1 VSMPDMYGSIAS
13 PRLERV
19 GARDPDPHPSLLP
32 REKERFS
39 PCPPG
44 EGRGEGQRP
53 HVCFVAPTTWPL
65 FSGDRDI
72 PVVGGAEVQQSLIA
86 PALAARGFKV
96 SMIAL
101 DYGQQDRA
109 QVKGVT
115 VHKLYKPDAGIPVVR
130 FLHPRLTTLWRVLGE
145 VGADIYYQR
154 SAAALTGFLAA
165 YCKRHG
171 KRAIYSGASDVDFL
185 PTHPDI
191 RYTRDRYIFQ
201 YGLRTVDRIFA
212 QNATQQAWALA
223 NFGRDSVHVPNCY
236 DPPPGAKADP
246 GGYVLWVATVREQK
260 RPELLLEMAR
270 RMPHR
275 RFVMV
280 GGHDD
285 DRVGQ
290 LYIAHVREALK
301 TLPNVEYRGFVPF
314 AEADRVFD
322 GARVLVNTSSYEGF
336 PNTFLQAWARGV
348 PTVAFVDTASRDAQG
363 PVYDV
368 AADIDAAAAGVERLM
383 SDDAAWAKAS
393 ARVAAHFRRHHSLA
407 AVVDV
412 YERELMALAA
422 GR

>member
-1 VSMPDMYGSIAS
+1 MYGPIAS
-13 PRLERV
+13 RRLDM
-19 GARDPDPHPSLLP
+19 GARDPVLDTVKTGDGPGFSRVACRENSGTVPACG
-32 REKERFS
+32 REK
-39 PCPPG
+39 
-44 EGRGEGQRP
+44 RP

-65 FSGDRDI
+65 FSGDKEI

-96 SMIAL
+96 SMITL
-101 DYGQQDRA
+101 DYGQEDRA

-115 VHKLYKPDAGIPVVR
+115 VHKLYKPDAGIPIIR
-130 FLHPRLTTLWRVLGE
+130 FVYPRLTTLWRVLGE

-171 KRAIYSGASDVDFL
+171 KRAVYSGASDVDFL

-212 QNATQQAWALA
+212 QNATQQAWARA
-223 NFGRDSVHVPNCY
+223 NFDRDSVHVPNCY
-236 DPPPGAKADP
+236 EAPAGAKADP
-246 GGYVLWVATVREQK
+246 NGYVLWVATVREQK
-260 RPELLLEMAR
+260 RPGLLLEMAR
-270 RMPHR
+270 RMPHQ

-280 GGHDD
+280 GGHDN
-285 DRVGQ
+285 DRIGQ
-290 LYIAHVREALK
+290 MYITHVREALRS
-301 TLPNVEYRGFVPF
+301 LPNVEYRGFMPF

-336 PNTFLQAWARGV
+336 PNTFLQGWARGV
-348 PTVAFVDTASRDAQG
+348 PTVAFVDTGSRDRDG
-363 PVYDV
+363 PIYDI
-368 AADIDAAAAGVERLM
+368 AADIDSAAGHVERLM
-383 SDDAAWAKAS
+383 TDDAAWTRAS
-393 ARVAAHFRRHHSLA
+393 ARVLTHFARHHSLP
-407 AVVDV
+407 AVVEV
-412 YERELMALAA
+412 YERELMGLAQ

>member
-1 VSMPDMYGSIAS
+1 M
-13 PRLERV
+13 
-19 GARDPDPHPSLLP
+19 GARDPLLINPLPGSLP
-32 REKERFS
+32 GEREKSAPSRS
-39 PCPPG
+39 K
-44 EGRGEGQRP
+44 P
-53 HVCFVAPTTWPL
+53 HVCFVAPTAWPL
-65 FSGDRDI
+65 FSGDKEI

-86 PALAARGFKV
+86 PALAKRGFKV

-101 DYGQQDRA
+101 DYGQEDRTTL
-109 QVKGVT
+109 KDVT

-130 FLHPRLTTLWRVLGE
+130 FIYPRLTTLWRVLGE

-212 QNATQQAWALA
+212 QNATQQAWARA
-223 NFGRDSVHVPNCY
+223 NFGLDSVHVPNCY
-236 DPPPGAKADP
+236 DAPAGAKADP
-246 GGYVLWVATVREQK
+246 NGYVLWVATVREQK
-260 RPELLLEMAR
+260 RPELFLELAR
-270 RMPHR
+270 RMPHH

-280 GGHDD
+280 GGHDT
-285 DRVGQ
+285 DRIGME
-290 LYIAHVREALK
+290 YINHVREALK
-301 TLPNVEYRGFVPF
+301 TLPNVEYRGFMPF
-314 AEADRVFD
+314 ADADRVFD

-336 PNTFLQAWARGV
+336 PNTFLQGWSRGV
-348 PTVAFVDTASRDAQG
+348 PTVAFVDTGSRDREG

-368 AADIDAAAAGVERLM
+368 AADLDSAARNVERLM
-383 SDDAAWAKAS
+383 TDDAAWTKAS
-393 ARVAAHFRRHHSLA
+393 ARVLAHFSRHHSLD

-412 YERELMALAA
+412 YERELLALAGQ